1 MTPDNLSK
9 FNQQARIIG
18 SQTATSA
25 ERAKDDFYAT
35 EPVAI
40 EELMKIEKL
49 AYDIWEPACGMGH
62 LAEPLIKAGF
72 HVIATDLI
80 DRGYGTGGVDFL
92 QQKGFV
98 FCGDIVTNPPYKL
111 AEKFIEHGLEI
122 IPEGYKL
129 CLFLKLTFLEGK
141 RRRELFKK
149 YPPKT
154 VWVSSGRIKCGT
166 NGNFEGCSSMMAQA
180 WYIWEK
186 GYTGETTLRWFN

>member
-18 SQTATSA
+18 SQTETSEARA
-25 ERAKDDFYAT
+25 ENDFYAT
-35 EPVAI
+35 EPKAI

-62 LAEPLIKAGF
+62 LAKPLIREGYE
-72 HVIATDLI
+72 VRCTDLI
-80 DRGYGTGGVDFL
+80 DRGFGEGGVDFL
-92 QQKGFV
+92 WTFDDWD
-98 FCGDIVTNPPYKL
+98 GDIITNPPYKL
-111 AEKFIEHGLEI
+111 AEEFIRHGLEI

-141 RRRELFKK
+141 RRQELFKK

-166 NGNFEGCSSMMAQA
+166 NGNFDGCSSMMAQA

-186 GYTGETTLRWFN
+186 GYKGPTILRWF